1 MLNPHYV
8 SEEAAAEQEARA
20 RLPVTHPDY
29 SPTDACAP
37 KLLFPEARRHDLAR
51 RRAHSPV
58 PVPTSPTPTSS
69 KRTRA
74 GSASSSEGAGPATKK
89 VAPAAVPGAPGP
101 SKQGEEDDAEV
112 MSAVLAANIARRM
125 RKGVL
130 ADGDA
135 PRTRPSSRS
144 REVPQLP
151 EKDRSDPIKRALGP
165 TRRG

>member
-20 RLPVTHPDY
+20 RLPLRHPDY
-29 SPTDACAP
+29 SPSDAFAP

-51 RRAHSPV
+51 RRAHSPIA
-58 PVPTSPTPTSS
+58 VPTSPTPTTS

-74 GSASSSEGAGPATKK
+74 GSASSTEAAGPATKK
-89 VAPAAVPGAPGP
+89 SVPAAGAPGP
-101 SKQGEEDDAEV
+101 SKEREEEEVAV
-112 MSAVLAANIARRM
+112 MSAALAANIAKRM

-144 REVPQLP
+144 REIPELP

-165 TRRG
+165 TRRR